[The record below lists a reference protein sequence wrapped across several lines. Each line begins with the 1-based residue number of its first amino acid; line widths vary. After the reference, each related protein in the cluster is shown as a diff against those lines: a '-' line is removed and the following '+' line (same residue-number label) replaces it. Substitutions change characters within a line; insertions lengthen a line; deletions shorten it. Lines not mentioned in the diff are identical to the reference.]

1 MVIKGA
7 QAHAAGDI
15 SLYRLSALRGQR
27 MSPQRLEPVIFWA
40 AGHRKTVR
48 FSYHI
53 EPWRGRTA

>member
-40 AGHRKTVR
+40 AGA
-48 FSYHI
+48 
-53 EPWRGRTA
+53 P